1 MSVTLFLSIQNVW
14 RVLLMFKLLI
24 ISVVFSMTSTSNRF
38 CNSSFNCLFCFF
50 MIGDDIRAGVDFGCR
65 CIRYLFCSF
74 GRCSSHQIRLLDMT
88 IVLLLLFGDLL
99 FLSLLLLVLIPFIV
113 LLILI
118 LKHYRFLKLFDLE
131 LKDTYVIVIVAV
143 PIIVILILLLLIVLL
158 IVLIIVLL
166 LK

>member
-38 CNSSFNCLFCFF
+38 CNSSFHCLFCFF

-65 CIRYLFCSF
+65 CIGYLFCSF
-74 GRCSSHQIRLLDMT
+74 GGCSGYQIRLLDMT
-88 IVLLLLFGDLL
+88 IVLLFGELI
-99 FLSLLLLVLIPFIV
+99 LSLLLLVLIPLIV

-118 LKHYRFLKLFDLE
+118 LK
-131 LKDTYVIVIVAV
+131 
-143 PIIVILILLLLIVLL
+143 
-158 IVLIIVLL
+158 
-166 LK
+166 